1 MRYQV
6 LKVISVFLACVYVF
20 VCKCECVFSLPFCL
34 FVFSFLIEKCWLRLS
49 PSVKW
54 GAAWPQII
62 MTFAVCLLPEC
73 RSVMESTAC
82 KERERKKKVLLH
94 FLYEYKY
101 ITWGYLLLC
110 NHLENWLW
118 MCKDSFLF
126 LPLPYYHMF
135 VCNSYLL
142 PSFTLFSHFQP
153 QGSKITHSVDVSQQ

>member
-6 LKVISVFLACVYVF
+6 FKVISVFPACV
-20 VCKCECVFSLPFCL
+20 CMSLCECVFSLPFCL

-49 PSVKW
+49 PSVTR

-73 RSVMESTAC
+73 CSVTETAAH
-82 KERERKKKVLLH
+82 KDEGEKVLLH

-101 ITWGYLLLC
+101 ITWRYLLLC
-110 NHLENWLW
+110 DHWDNWLW

-126 LPLPYYHMF
+126 LPSSHRHTF
-135 VCNSYLL
+135 VCNSYFLHPL
-142 PSFTLFSHFQP
+142 PPFFHF
-153 QGSKITHSVDVSQQ
+153 